1 MCAFFQGALD
11 AVDSTHG
18 FQRLPDVRTVKPRE
32 PDIDIDDV
40 PAILNIKAL
49 QPEASNTSSAQ
60 FPFGIDGI
68 CAGEPFE
75 HLSEEFQKLLDQLVQ
90 QHMREVSRAE
100 LEVEALRR
108 EAMERAKDP
117 CDPCEVGSAV
127 TVRTIGSKGS
137 NRGSPVLQPGSK
149 GKRRTSQAGHG
160 PSLHAS
166 ELLGVWDAKEEDE
179 TDLEKFFKGKSRSD
193 VSSKLLRK
201 ETDSEESKSESVLA
215 AEYQR
220 FLIGVSEAPMVPTEA
235 MPAWDQVFLIGD
247 MTFAAV
253 FALDVCVRILI
264 LRLQFWTVWMNY
276 IDVAV
281 SATSVIEI
289 SLSNILRLPVSPVLF
304 RLLRIGKLARAI
316 RMVTM

>member
-1 MCAFFQGALD
+1 M
-11 AVDSTHG
+11 
-18 FQRLPDVRTVKPRE
+18 RTVKPRE

-220 FLIGVSEAPMVPTEA
+220 KPFIEKI
-235 MPAWDQVFLIGD
+235 PAWLQSNQYETRLFLDCSSCVGR
-247 MTFAAV
+247 F
-253 FALDVCVRILI
+253 VCC
-264 LRLQFWTVWMNY
+264 
-276 IDVAV
+276 
-281 SATSVIEI
+281 
-289 SLSNILRLPVSPVLF
+289 
-304 RLLRIGKLARAI
+304 
-316 RMVTM
+316 

>member
-1 MCAFFQGALD
+1 GALD

-49 QPEASNTSSAQ
+49 QPEASNTSSLQ

-166 ELLGVWDAKEEDE
+166 ELLGVWDAKEEDQ
-179 TDLEKFFKGKSRSD
+179 TDLEKFFKGKSKSD

-201 ETDSEESKSESVLA
+201 ETDSEESRSESVLA

-220 FLIGVSEAPMVPTEA
+220 KPFIEKIRAWLQSHQYEMVMAGILLLNVLWMAFELQVHGSKSGFLIGVSEAPMVPTEA

-264 LRLQFWTVWMNY
+264 LRLRFWTVWMNY
-276 IDVAV
+276 ID
-281 SATSVIEI
+281 
-289 SLSNILRLPVSPVLF
+289 
-304 RLLRIGKLARAI
+304 
-316 RMVTM
+316 